1 MRLRWKKNV
10 EHDILGYR
18 VYYGINSRRYDG
30 VLGSAGGKRITNET
44 QGSRGYVELEIDNGI
59 IEENRAKD
67 PRGVLSYPLLKNNVL
82 YFFAVS
88 AYDSYRPD
96 TPHNHESEPSKEV
109 AVRPFAG
116 SEITK

>member
-1 MRLRWKKNV
+1 
-10 EHDILGYR
+10 
-18 VYYGINSRRYDG
+18 
-30 VLGSAGGKRITNET
+30 VLGSAGGKRITNEM

-67 PRGVLSYPLLKNNVL
+67 SRGVLSYPLLKNNVL